1 MAASITHEL
10 QGSTP
15 TTLDATDILQLA
27 GGTFASKITVD
38 SYNSSTHVETDAA
51 ADKSVDN
58 VPVNVKY
65 VAASTADWG
74 AGTENLNLIEN
85 AECTLK
91 LLFDGDAGNINTENG
106 IFFAYNGSSTPT
118 APVGATVFAAQQG
131 NANWTEIMGS
141 ASPLSLSDGTPAAAT
156 HTFYVAVSAKP
167 TSVGAKTGKYFMELD
182 YF

>member
-1 MAASITHEL
+1 LAASFTHQL

-15 TTLDATDILQLA
+15 TTLEATDKLFFA
-27 GGTFASKITVD
+27 GGAFTTKITVD
-38 SYNSSTHVETDAA
+38 AYNSSTHAKTDAD

-65 VAASTADWG
+65 IAAGTADWG
-74 AGTENLNLIEN
+74 DGTENLDQIEN

-91 LLFDGDAGNINTENG
+91 IVFDGDSGNINTEDG
-106 IFFAYNGSSTPT
+106 ILFAYNGSSTPT
-118 APVGATVFAAQQG
+118 APTGMTVFAAQKG

-141 ASPLSLSDGTPAAAT
+141 ASPLTLGDGTPAAST
-156 HTFYVAVSAKP
+156 HTFYVATSAKP
-167 TSVGAKTGKYFMELD
+167 TAVGTKTGKYFIELS